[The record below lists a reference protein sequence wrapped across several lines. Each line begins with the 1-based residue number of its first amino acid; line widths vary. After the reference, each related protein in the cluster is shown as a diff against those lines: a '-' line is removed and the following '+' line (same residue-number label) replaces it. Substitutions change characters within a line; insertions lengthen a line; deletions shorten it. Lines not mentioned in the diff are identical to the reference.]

1 MYLFKIAPV
10 GWVSKL
16 LNSGRVACPYTAVA
30 SLFQRVALPS
40 ILFLLVCSW
49 TESHPLTLRQRFAA
63 VYPRRWCK
71 PPEDYREPASCRL
84 HKERA
89 KRKGVLHTIEPKL
102 GSKCAQIASLD
113 HDKKVKRSSS
123 KCQRSRPEY
132 LCWFWGGFVHFVRH
146 HVFFVTKAL
155 HNKRKKRSVVTRQDE
170 MCCKLHLDVKMQCC
184 PRLVVGCL

>member
-1 MYLFKIAPV
+1 MYLFKIALV

-16 LNSGRVACPYTAVA
+16 LNSGRVACRYTAVA

-132 LCWFWGGFVHFVRH
+132 LCWFWGGFVQELNISWDTMFSLSQRH
-146 HVFFVTKAL
+146 YTTNAKKGAL
-155 HNKRKKRSVVTRQDE
+155 SLGKMKCVVNCTW
-170 MCCKLHLDVKMQCC
+170 M
-184 PRLVVGCL
+184 